1 MFMSESAAKL
11 LAPYAG
17 PWKEPQV
24 RHFLNRTG
32 FSATTAEVETALQ
45 APLAAL
51 VRRRVHYE
59 SAADSYPPPGW
70 ATAPTAAQIAEIPM
84 IGIITLR
91 LGRPIEWDSAAM
103 KVKGAPEADRLINRE
118 HRSKWL

>member
-45 APLAAL
+45 EPLAAL

-59 SAADSYPPPGW
+59 SAGDSYPRPDW
-70 ATAPTAAQIAEIPM
+70 ATAPTAAQIAEM
-84 IGIITLR
+84 RKADASAQEEMRKMKQAGEKDRKTLAH
-91 LGRPIEWDSAAM
+91 LGD
-103 KVKGAPEADRLINRE
+103 
-118 HRSKWL
+118 